1 MHGAV
6 HIIRIPTIKQIV
18 IPQVHVSNE
27 EGTVGRDGEISQ
39 AITRTDV

>member
-6 HIIRIPTIKQIV
+6 RIIRIPTIKRVV

-27 EGTVGRDGEISQ
+27 EGTVGRDDKISQ